1 MLLVIAEFLLSFPLF
16 HVALDDLE
24 ALRLFQ
30 IHTDRHFLA
39 AYIQLNG
46 FPLAYLLLLLHAQF
60 DVVDLLHVLEFL
72 LQLNIR
78 DTAMNDGFGFGI
90 ELQILLGFLAVDL
103 HGFLDDLTFTQPLR
117 FLLRQTQYR
126 TAFLFKHGPYRIS
139 HECRVAV
146 FIRYQLK
153 FEGKCDKVSVPG
165 TDGHLQERCDLS
177 GSQFLLHFL
186 REAVGLFPLYL
197 QQQIEYFTKK
207 GICVYAKKEN
217 LRTLDENGEED
228 RNTKFIIGII
238 AMIAEQEVATLK
250 SRSISSKR
258 NKIIKEGNSY
268 TYKAPYGYDYSTE
281 TKKLSINEEEAKT
294 VRRVIELSANDYSSA
309 RIALILNAENIP
321 TRSKTKIWTMGTINT
336 MLSNP
341 VYKGEAEYMLKG
353 TEPKKG
359 KRYKRPI
366 EVAIVKT
373 PAIVS
378 AELFDL
384 SREKMKGR
392 AFRSKSTGVKHFQ
405 LLRGLIYC
413 PYCKIKYTY
422 EGGRDLY
429 VCHDKHKKAKNK
441 PDCFSKAIKATR
453 IEKIVWELVRLLFS
467 QELATG
473 KAQEQEEP
481 LRQEIEAHKKLLIG
495 IENKLNDLTAQANA
509 IVNAAIDI
517 KREMPNMPDLYIN
530 KLREAASLDK
540 ESKKYQYEK
549 DRLNKLILSCE
560 DKIKAINSLSNE
572 KVLVDS
578 ITDDMERY
586 ELIHKVIDH
595 MVIYGEDSIYSLV
608 VVTFKT
614 GQEVYI
620 GYKSKGY
627 QYYTIFHPS
636 QSVWFDTEKR
646 LGYITTMKSPDSLVL
661 SLETVTKEYS
671 VTNFIKV
678 LDVPKNRRYYEN
690 QS

>member
-1 MLLVIAEFLLSFPLF
+1 MRGAIYSRGST
-16 HVALDDLE
+16 LDQDYKRQTNELKE
-24 ALRLFQ
+24 
-30 IHTDRHFLA
+30 
-39 AYIQLNG
+39 Y
-46 FPLAYLLLLLHAQF
+46 AQY
-60 DVVDLLHVLEFL
+60 
-72 LQLNIR
+72 
-78 DTAMNDGFGFGI
+78 MGI
-90 ELQILLGFLAVDL
+90 EITHVFEEKESGFN
-103 HGFLDDLTFTQPLR
+103 DDRPEFAKLKELTKDDIDIVLVW
-117 FLLRQTQYR
+117 
-126 TAFLFKHGPYRIS
+126 
-139 HECRVAV
+139 E
-146 FIRYQLK
+146 
-153 FEGKCDKVSVPG
+153 
-165 TDGHLQERCDLS
+165 LS
-177 GSQFLLHFL
+177 RLS
-186 REAVGLFPLYL
+186 RRSLYL

-217 LRTLDENGEED
+217 LRTLDEKGEED

-258 NKIIKEGNSY
+258 NKIINEGNSY

-294 VRRVIELSANDYSSA
+294 VRRVIELSANGYSSA

-341 VYKGEAEYMLKG
+341 VYKGKAEYMLKG

-366 EVAIVKT
+366 DVAIVNT

-378 AELFDL
+378 AELYDL

-429 VCHDKHKKAKNK
+429 VCHDKHKKSKNK

-453 IEKIVWELVRLLFS
+453 IEKIVWELVKLLFS

-481 LRQEIEAHKKLLIG
+481 LRQEIEAHKKLLMG
-495 IENKLNDLTAQANA
+495 IEEKLNDLTAQANA

-530 KLREAASLDK
+530 KIREAASLDK

-595 MVIYGEDSIYSLV
+595 MIIYGEDSAYSLV

-627 QYYTIFHPS
+627 QYYTIFYPS
-636 QSVWFDTEKR
+636 QSVWVDTKKR
-646 LGYITTMKSPDSLVL
+646 LGCIMTMKAPTSLEF
-661 SLETVTKEYS
+661 SLETLTKEYS
-671 VTNFIKV
+671 ITDFVKMFNT
-678 LDVPKNRRYYEN
+678 PENRHYYEN
-690 QS
+690 Q

>member
-1 MLLVIAEFLLSFPLF
+1 MRGAIYSRVSTIDQDYNRQTNELKEYAK
-16 HVALDDLE
+16 
-24 ALRLFQ
+24 
-30 IHTDRHFLA
+30 
-39 AYIQLNG
+39 Y
-46 FPLAYLLLLLHAQF
+46 
-60 DVVDLLHVLEFL
+60 
-72 LQLNIR
+72 
-78 DTAMNDGFGFGI
+78 MGI
-90 ELQILLGFLAVDL
+90 EITHVFEEKESGFN
-103 HGFLDDLTFTQPLR
+103 DDRPEFAKLKELTKDDIDIVLVW
-117 FLLRQTQYR
+117 
-126 TAFLFKHGPYRIS
+126 
-139 HECRVAV
+139 E
-146 FIRYQLK
+146 
-153 FEGKCDKVSVPG
+153 
-165 TDGHLQERCDLS
+165 LS
-177 GSQFLLHFL
+177 RLS
-186 REAVGLFPLYL
+186 RRSLYL

-281 TKKLSINEEEAKT
+281 TKKLSM
-294 VRRVIELSANDYSSA
+294 SANDYSSA

-540 ESKKYQYEK
+540 ESKKYQFEK

>member
-1 MLLVIAEFLLSFPLF
+1 M
-16 HVALDDLE
+16 
-24 ALRLFQ
+24 
-30 IHTDRHFLA
+30 
-39 AYIQLNG
+39 
-46 FPLAYLLLLLHAQF
+46 
-60 DVVDLLHVLEFL
+60 
-72 LQLNIR
+72 
-78 DTAMNDGFGFGI
+78 
-90 ELQILLGFLAVDL
+90 
-103 HGFLDDLTFTQPLR
+103 
-117 FLLRQTQYR
+117 
-126 TAFLFKHGPYRIS
+126 
-139 HECRVAV
+139 
-146 FIRYQLK
+146 
-153 FEGKCDKVSVPG
+153 
-165 TDGHLQERCDLS
+165 
-177 GSQFLLHFL
+177 
-186 REAVGLFPLYL
+186 
-197 QQQIEYFTKK
+197 
-207 GICVYAKKEN
+207 
-217 LRTLDENGEED
+217 
-228 RNTKFIIGII
+228 
-238 AMIAEQEVATLK
+238 
-250 SRSISSKR
+250 
-258 NKIIKEGNSY
+258 
-268 TYKAPYGYDYSTE
+268 
-281 TKKLSINEEEAKT
+281 
-294 VRRVIELSANDYSSA
+294 
-309 RIALILNAENIP
+309 
-321 TRSKTKIWTMGTINT
+321 
-336 MLSNP
+336 
-341 VYKGEAEYMLKG
+341 
-353 TEPKKG
+353 
-359 KRYKRPI
+359 
-366 EVAIVKT
+366 
-373 PAIVS
+373 
-378 AELFDL
+378 
-384 SREKMKGR
+384 
-392 AFRSKSTGVKHFQ
+392 
-405 LLRGLIYC
+405 
-413 PYCKIKYTY
+413 
-422 EGGRDLY
+422 
-429 VCHDKHKKAKNK
+429 
-441 PDCFSKAIKATR
+441 
-453 IEKIVWELVRLLFS
+453 FS

-495 IENKLNDLTAQANA
+495 IEDKLNDLTAQANA

>member
-1 MLLVIAEFLLSFPLF
+1 
-16 HVALDDLE
+16 
-24 ALRLFQ
+24 
-30 IHTDRHFLA
+30 
-39 AYIQLNG
+39 
-46 FPLAYLLLLLHAQF
+46 
-60 DVVDLLHVLEFL
+60 
-72 LQLNIR
+72 
-78 DTAMNDGFGFGI
+78 
-90 ELQILLGFLAVDL
+90 
-103 HGFLDDLTFTQPLR
+103 
-117 FLLRQTQYR
+117 
-126 TAFLFKHGPYRIS
+126 
-139 HECRVAV
+139 
-146 FIRYQLK
+146 
-153 FEGKCDKVSVPG
+153 
-165 TDGHLQERCDLS
+165 
-177 GSQFLLHFL
+177 
-186 REAVGLFPLYL
+186 
-197 QQQIEYFTKK
+197 
-207 GICVYAKKEN
+207 
-217 LRTLDENGEED
+217 
-228 RNTKFIIGII
+228 
-238 AMIAEQEVATLK
+238 
-250 SRSISSKR
+250 
-258 NKIIKEGNSY
+258 
-268 TYKAPYGYDYSTE
+268 
-281 TKKLSINEEEAKT
+281 
-294 VRRVIELSANDYSSA
+294 
-309 RIALILNAENIP
+309 
-321 TRSKTKIWTMGTINT
+321 
-336 MLSNP
+336 
-341 VYKGEAEYMLKG
+341 
-353 TEPKKG
+353 
-359 KRYKRPI
+359 
-366 EVAIVKT
+366 
-373 PAIVS
+373 
-378 AELFDL
+378 
-384 SREKMKGR
+384 MKGR

-495 IENKLNDLTAQANA
+495 IEDKLNDLTAKANA

-595 MVIYGEDSIYSLV
+595 MVIYGEDSRYSLV
-608 VVTFKT
+608 VVTFKP

-646 LGYITTMKSPDSLVL
+646 LGYSTTMKSPDSLVL